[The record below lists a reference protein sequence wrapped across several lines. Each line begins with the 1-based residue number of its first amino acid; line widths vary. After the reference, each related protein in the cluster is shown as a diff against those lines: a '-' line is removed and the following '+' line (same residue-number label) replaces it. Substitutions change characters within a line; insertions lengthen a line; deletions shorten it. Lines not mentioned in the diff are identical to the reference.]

1 MVMKVSIVIITRN
14 EENYIKDLLDS
25 LVTQTVTPHEIIVV
39 DAEST
44 DDTQQIVRRYMRN
57 YDFVKLYIEPGTRG
71 EGRNFGAFKATG
83 NIIAFIDA
91 DCIANAF
98 WAQEIVEGMK
108 KADVVAGQSV
118 RLGYH
123 AFSDLQRVGI
133 IHKGVDVTYPS
144 CNLAYSKKTFKKING
159 FDPSFKEAEEVEL
172 NFRAVDAG
180 FKLIYHPQAI
190 VYHRVRESI
199 RGFIKQSFWYG
210 FGRKEL
216 TQKHGSLWSKYE
228 PIEMVKITANE
239 STWKLIRLFISAF
252 GYLSCKVF
260 GGKEKEK
267 RKKAWRESQLSER

>member
-1 MVMKVSIVIITRN
+1 MKISVVIITRN
-14 EENYIKDLLDS
+14 EETYIKDLLDS
-25 LVTQTVTPHEIIVV
+25 LVTQTILPHEIIVV

-44 DDTQQIVRRYMRN
+44 DNTQRIVRSYMKK
-57 YDFVKLYIEPGTRG
+57 YQFVKLYIQKGTRG
-71 EGRNFGAFKATG
+71 EGRNYGAYKATG
-83 NIIAFIDA
+83 DIIAFIDA

-98 WAQEIVEGMK
+98 WVQELIEGMK
-108 KADVVAGQSV
+108 NADVVAGDSV

-123 AFSDLQRVGI
+123 AFSNLQRVGI
-133 IHKGVDVTYPS
+133 FHKGVDVTYPS
-144 CNLAYSKKTFKKING
+144 CNLAYKKKVFVIIKG

-180 FKLIYHPQAI
+180 YKLIYHPEAI

-216 TQKHGSLWSKYE
+216 TLKHGSLWSKYE

-239 STWKLIRLFISAF
+239 NIWKLVRLGISSF
-252 GYLSCKVF
+252 GYFTCKF
-260 GGKEKEK
+260 FTKKSSEKK
-267 RKKAWRESQLSER
+267 KKAWRESKLSER